1 MTDERPRLRVTA
13 AGHSITGPY
22 RDHNEDR
29 YFCNPEAG
37 IFVVADGMGGQQAGE
52 RASGLAVELLPPLLA
67 ELGLANQEQP
77 ISVQLGE
84 AIVRVNREIYEF
96 GQSHPECHQMGTTVV
111 AAFMLGDR
119 MYVSGVGDSRVYY
132 LSGSAIR
139 QVTTDHTVTE
149 ALMRRGVI
157 TPEQAKVHKF
167 RHVLWRYLGSA
178 DLGELPEVFEL
189 PLQQGDR
196 VLLASD
202 GLTGVVSDEELTRI
216 LLSATSPEDAVQKL
230 AERSQELDSR
240 DNVTCVVLAVAE

>member
-1 MTDERPRLRVTA
+1 MTDERPRLRANA

-29 YFCNPEAG
+29 YYCNTDAG

-52 RASGLAVELLPPLLA
+52 RASGLAVELLPPMLA
-67 ELGLANQEQP
+67 ELGISNP
-77 ISVQLGE
+77 DPSVSVQLGE

-96 GQSHPECHQMGTTVV
+96 GQTHPECHQMGTTVV
-111 AAFMLGDR
+111 AAVILGDR
-119 MYVSGVGDSRVYY
+119 MYISGVGDSRVYY

-178 DLGELPEVFEL
+178 DLGELPEVYEIA
-189 PLQQGDR
+189 LQPGDR

-202 GLTGVVSDEELTRI
+202 GLTGVVDDEELTRI

-230 AERSQELDSR
+230 AARSQELDSR
-240 DNVTCVVLAVAE
+240 DNVTCIVLSVTE

>member
-22 RDHNEDR
+22 REHNEDR
-29 YFCNPEAG
+29 FFCNPDAG

-67 ELGLANQEQP
+67 ELGVSNDANP
-77 ISVQLGE
+77 VAIRLGE
-84 AIVRVNREIYEF
+84 AIARVNREIHEF
-96 GQSHPECHQMGTTVV
+96 GLAHPECHQMGTTVV
-111 AAFMLGDR
+111 AAVILGDKL
-119 MYVSGVGDSRVYY
+119 YISGVGDSRVYY
-132 LSGSAIR
+132 LSGTAIR

-157 TPEQAKVHKF
+157 TAEQAKVHKF

-178 DLGELPEVFEL
+178 DLGDLPEVFEIDL
-189 PLQQGDR
+189 RAGDR

-216 LLSATSPEDAVQKL
+216 LLSATSPEEAVQKL

-240 DNVTCVVLAVAE
+240 DNVTCVVLKVAE

>member
-22 RDHNEDR
+22 REHNEDR
-29 YFCNPEAG
+29 FFCNPDAG

-52 RASGLAVELLPPLLA
+52 RASGLAVELLPPLMA
-67 ELGLANQEQP
+67 ELGVSSDGNPVA
-77 ISVQLGE
+77 IRLGE
-84 AIVRVNREIYEF
+84 SIARVNREIHEF
-96 GQSHPECHQMGTTVV
+96 GLAHPDCHQMGTTVV
-111 AAFMLGDR
+111 AAVILGDKL
-119 MYVSGVGDSRVYY
+119 YVSGVGDSRVYY
-132 LSGSAIR
+132 LSGTAIR

-157 TPEQAKVHKF
+157 TAEQAKVHKF

-178 DLGELPEVFEL
+178 DLGDLPEVFEIDL
-189 PLQQGDR
+189 RAGDR

-216 LLSATSPEDAVQKL
+216 MLSTASPEDAVQKL

-240 DNVTCVVLAVAE
+240 DNVTCVVLTVAE